1 MKKYWLIAGL
11 LLVGCTGEDT
21 NSPEVKNGAEGAE
34 NTDKAPSQ
42 PKPIKKLSLG
52 DLTKAAEE
60 VALVPSPAEMQRSL
74 KNVGLKSNL
83 SNLVSK
89 DRNIDMSVADKD
101 NLAVRTGVVL
111 ADLVLTVKDTTKEEK
126 VERLEKLK
134 VGFKVL
140 GAGDDINSTIDGLI
154 SDIRTDALNS
164 DDLLKEMDELSGVM
178 VPELEYEAGEWV
190 VPLIQAGSWLEG
202 ANLVSSAIITENK
215 YDSAAQLLKQPRV
228 VEYFLQ
234 YVEREGREKAPD
246 QVVTKL
252 VDVLKKLK
260 TIAEK
265 ETLTADDIKEV
276 NKSTSEVLSML

>member
-1 MKKYWLIAGL
+1 M
-11 LLVGCTGEDT
+11 
-21 NSPEVKNGAEGAE
+21 
-34 NTDKAPSQ
+34 
-42 PKPIKKLSLG
+42 
-52 DLTKAAEE
+52 
-60 VALVPSPAEMQRSL
+60 
-74 KNVGLKSNL
+74 
-83 SNLVSK
+83 
-89 DRNIDMSVADKD
+89 
-101 NLAVRTGVVL
+101 
-111 ADLVLTVKDTTKEEK
+111 
-126 VERLEKLK
+126 
-134 VGFKVL
+134 GFTAL

-202 ANLVSSAIITENK
+202 ANLVSSAIIAENK

-265 ETLTADDIKEV
+265 ETLTAEDIKEV
-276 NKSTSEVLSML
+276 NKSISEVLLMF

>member
-11 LLVGCTGEDT
+11 LLVGCTGNDT
-21 NSPEVKNGAEGAE
+21 DTPKEKEEV
-34 NTDKAPSQ
+34 PSQ
-42 PKPIKKLSLG
+42 PKPIKKLSLT

-74 KNVGLKSNL
+74 KNVGLKSDL
-83 SNLVSK
+83 SSLVSK
-89 DRNIDMSVADKD
+89 ERKIEMNVEDKD

-111 ADLVLTVKDTTKEEK
+111 SDLVLTIKDSTKEEK
-126 VERLEKLK
+126 IERLEKLK
-134 VGFKVL
+134 IGFKSL
-140 GAGDDINSTIDGLI
+140 GAGDDIQSTIDGLI

-202 ANLVSSAIITENK
+202 ANLVSSAIIAENK
-215 YDSAAQLLKQPRV
+215 FDTASQLLKQPRV
-228 VEYFLQ
+228 VEYFLR

-246 QVVTKL
+246 QVVAKL
-252 VDVLKKLK
+252 MDVLKKLK

-265 ETLTADDIKEV
+265 EKLTADDIREV

>member
-1 MKKYWLIAGL
+1 
-11 LLVGCTGEDT
+11 
-21 NSPEVKNGAEGAE
+21 
-34 NTDKAPSQ
+34 
-42 PKPIKKLSLG
+42 
-52 DLTKAAEE
+52 
-60 VALVPSPAEMQRSL
+60 
-74 KNVGLKSNL
+74 
-83 SNLVSK
+83 
-89 DRNIDMSVADKD
+89 
-101 NLAVRTGVVL
+101 
-111 ADLVLTVKDTTKEEK
+111 
-126 VERLEKLK
+126 
-134 VGFKVL
+134 
-140 GAGDDINSTIDGLI
+140 
-154 SDIRTDALNS
+154 
-164 DDLLKEMDELSGVM
+164 M

-202 ANLVSSAIITENK
+202 ANLVSSAIIAENK

-265 ETLTADDIKEV
+265 ETLTAEDIKEV